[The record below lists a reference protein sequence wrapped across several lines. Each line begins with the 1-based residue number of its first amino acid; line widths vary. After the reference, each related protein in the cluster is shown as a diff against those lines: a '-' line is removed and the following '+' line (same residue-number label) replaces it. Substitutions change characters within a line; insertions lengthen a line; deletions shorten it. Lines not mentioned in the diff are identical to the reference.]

1 MIDSKYSK
9 IFYFIHN
16 VLRYTKREYRSLT
29 ITNGV
34 QCMHLSFN
42 VCPFSVI
49 SIYLPK
55 DEWWHRPYLVLLY
68 RSIAVGCTYCT
79 IHQVLQV
86 HTHYTWTPLKMESHQ
101 IKSAFYLLLFIY
113 IFWSLKSVIKVKF
126 IFATHRF
133 SNRYSPFGSGGKHKK
148 TDEIVHTKFS
158 IWFAIL
164 F

>member
-1 MIDSKYSK
+1 MEKLCFFFHDSLATSMIDSKCSK
-9 IFYFIHN
+9 IFYFMHN
-16 VLRYTKREYRSLT
+16 VFRYTKREYRSLT

-55 DEWWHRPYLVLLY
+55 DERWHRPNLVLLY

-86 HTHYTWTPLKMESHQ
+86 HTHYTWTPLQIESHQ
-101 IKSAFYLLLFIY
+101 IKSALYLLLFIY
-113 IFWSLKSVIKVKF
+113 ICVKF
-126 IFATHRF
+126 KECHQGQIYFCNAQVF
-133 SNRYSPFGSGGKHKK
+133 K
-148 TDEIVHTKFS
+148 
-158 IWFAIL
+158 
-164 F
+164 